1 MIKIPFENLESSD
14 LIVDTIYKGGDLK
27 GKASEVISKLLPN
40 CSNSGGFRKVMRKD
54 NSGLPA
60 YVVLYTSM
68 SELAWSDYLDEET
81 GIFRYYGDN
90 RTPGKTILDTPRK
103 GNELLELVFECLNSK
118 DGSIQ
123 NIPPFL
129 IFKKGGTGWDVQ
141 FLGLAAPGNPR
152 ISPDKDLVAFWRT
165 MNEQRFQNYE
175 AYFTILNT
183 SEIDKEW
190 LNMLIYDHDNSLKH
204 APDVWKSFI
213 KRGRNGI
220 IPLIAKK
227 LPKIPDKYD
236 QLQSN
241 EDGQKCLMK
250 IRSYYKNNP
259 FGFEN
264 CAKAILEK
272 MDNKFQDFSL
282 TRPWRD
288 GGRDALGYYV
298 IGSASKANYPLRIDC
313 AMEAKCYAENHAVGV
328 REMSRLISRIRYR
341 QFGVLITTSY
351 VHKQAYKEIIED
363 GHPILV
369 ISATDIVN
377 ILRRNAISS
386 ENIDEWLVSLDEFDD
401 RGVQRRVDT
410 YYGKINLH

>member
-68 SELAWSDYLDEET
+68 SELAWPDYLDEET

-213 KRGRNGI
+213 KRGRSGI